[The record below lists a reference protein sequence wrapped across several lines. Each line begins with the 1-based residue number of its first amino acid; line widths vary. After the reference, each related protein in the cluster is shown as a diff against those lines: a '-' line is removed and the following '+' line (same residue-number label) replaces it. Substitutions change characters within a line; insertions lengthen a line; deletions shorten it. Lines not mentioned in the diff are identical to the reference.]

1 MTRLSLSI
9 EIPAPP
15 AAVYDFVSRPS
26 RWQEWQHA
34 SAMVYELGLREVSPD
49 SLVAGRRFE
58 GDVTAAGRRYHLT
71 WLVEESRPGQYW
83 RASAYMADGST
94 VKIFYEFKPIDGGT
108 HFTRTLDYVF
118 EPLFLRLLD
127 SLFLRRKIMRESA
140 LALQNLRNHFL
151 G

>member
-1 MTRLSLSI
+1 MTRLSQSI
-9 EIPAPP
+9 DIPAAPV
-15 AAVYDFVSRPS
+15 AVYDYVSRPS
-26 RWQEWQHA
+26 RWREWQLA
-34 SAMVYELGLREVSPD
+34 SLGVHELGVQEVSKD

-58 GDVTAAGRRYHLT
+58 GDVTASGRTYRLT

-94 VKIFYEFKPIDGGT
+94 VKLFYEFRSADGGT

-127 SLFLRRKIMRESA
+127 RFFLRKKVERESWQ
-140 LALQNLRNHFL
+140 ALQNLRNHFVS
-151 G
+151 

>member
-1 MTRLSLSI
+1 MTRSSLSI
-9 EIPAPP
+9 DIPASP
-15 AAVYDFVSRPS
+15 AAVYDYVSRPAHW
-26 RWQEWQHA
+26 REWQLA
-34 SAMVYELGLREVSPD
+34 SLGVHELGVQEISKD

-58 GDVTAAGRRYHLT
+58 GDVTTSGRTYHLT

-94 VKIFYEFKPIDGGT
+94 VKLFYEFKPTEAGT

-127 SLFLRRKIMRESA
+127 RFFLRKRVEKQSV
-140 LALQNLRNHFL
+140 LALQNLRNHFIK
-151 G
+151 